1 MSAPGAFLVA
11 LLVPLLLASSEAQA
25 HNIWASFMGQGNTVK
40 QHTHAP
46 PPPPKPDLCSD
57 LLSNMKMA
65 TEGTPDS
72 CQPLPKDVSGNKLK

>member
-1 MSAPGAFLVA
+1 MSVPGSSLVA
-11 LLVPLLLASSEAQA
+11 LLVPLLLASSEA
-25 HNIWASFMGQGNTVK
+25 HNIWASFIGQGNTVK

-46 PPPPKPDLCSD
+46 PPPPPPQPDLCSD

-72 CQPLPKDVSGNKLK
+72 CQPLPKEVSGNKLK

>member
-1 MSAPGAFLVA
+1 MSVPGASLAV
-11 LLVPLLLASSEAQA
+11 LLVPLLLASSDA

-46 PPPPKPDLCSD
+46 PPPPKSDLCSD
-57 LLSNMKMA
+57 LVSNMKMA

-72 CQPLPKDVSGNKLK
+72 CQPLPKEVSGNGLK